1 MAKQKLKFLGKII
14 AINQARLYWLLL
26 ILGLFLIFVINREF
40 GVADNS
46 DSHRYIHPLGTNTAI
61 VKPVEL
67 PQEPT
72 DWWFDEIK
80 LFPFMIRFN
89 TQPYFYW
96 TPNVDVGILNS
107 FASGR
112 YTFTTIRAF
121 WTLGIALNKILYT
134 PYVINLKIY
143 SLPLFI
149 IHGLFFACIFLLRK
163 KISLSPHARESAP
176 LTNCAVLLFSFL
188 ILTAANITGFYNT
201 FYAEPLG
208 IITMM
213 GLFAFYAAAI
223 GNKNYMGATEKNP
236 HNILVC
242 LLLFLLCL
250 VSFGK
255 MQYIYFVII
264 APLFAILFGKCLF
277 SRRVAP
283 RSIIN
288 LTKPVKVFLC
298 SFLALT
304 FVFFIINKNKNQ
316 YADDWKPINACH
328 MTYQGTLHF
337 ATSPQATME
346 KFDLP
351 RARGDGGSWC
361 YDKLPRDIFGYRL
374 AVKVVLS
381 EPLGYLKFLF
391 DNASQVGNFY
401 MIYHHWGEIWSPRPH
416 LEQWGLGMIYG
427 LTANR
432 DTEGKLGVT
441 KDNYP
446 PFYLMLLPALSS
458 ALHGAGYIIAS
469 FFIGLIM
476 LWRPFHFLPHDFS
489 FNRHFAFLI
498 SSILFCD
505 ILVSTA
511 DGQSELI
518 KHLFVASIASL
529 ILWAQFFISTVH
541 WLEHGGWKTITR
553 KIAKKK

>member
-1 MAKQKLKFLGKII
+1 MAKQKLKLGGKII

-26 ILGLFLIFVINREF
+26 VLGLFLIFVINREF
-40 GVADNS
+40 GVADNA
-46 DSHRYIHPLGTNTAI
+46 DTHRYIHAPSTTSAI
-61 VKPVEL
+61 MKPVEFL
-67 PQEPT
+67 QEPVGGW
-72 DWWFDEIK
+72 DEEIK
-80 LFPFMIRFN
+80 KFPFMVRFL

-96 TPNVDVGILNS
+96 TPNLDVGILKS
-107 FASGR
+107 FSSGHFS
-112 YTFTTIRAF
+112 FTTMRAF
-121 WTLGIALNKILYT
+121 WTVGFALNKILYT
-134 PYVINLKIY
+134 PYVVNLKIL

-163 KISLSPHARESAP
+163 KRSLSPHTRESAP

-201 FYAEPLG
+201 FYGEPMG
-208 IITMM
+208 IITIL

-264 APLFAILFGKCLF
+264 APLFVILFGEYLF
-277 SRRVAP
+277 SGRVAP

-288 LTKPVKVFLC
+288 LTKPVKIFLGG
-298 SFLALT
+298 FVALT
-304 FVFFIINKNKNQ
+304 LIFFIINKNKNE
-316 YADDWKPINACH
+316 YADIAKPIMACH
-328 MTYQGTLHF
+328 MTYQGTLNF
-337 ATSPQATME
+337 ATSRQATME
-346 KFDLP
+346 KFHLP
-351 RARGDGGSWC
+351 TANGDGGYWC

-374 AVKVVLS
+374 AMKVALA

-391 DNASQVGNFY
+391 DNASHVGNFY
-401 MIYHHWGEIWSPRPH
+401 MFNPLVRLDPNKPQ
-416 LEQWGLGMIYG
+416 LQRFGLGMIYG
-427 LTANR
+427 LMTGR
-432 DTEGKLGVT
+432 DAEGVVGVS

-458 ALHGAGYIIAS
+458 VLYGAGYIIAS
-469 FFIGLIM
+469 FLVGLIM
-476 LWRPFHFLPHDFS
+476 LWRSFHFSPHDFS
-489 FNRHFAFLI
+489 FNRRFAFLI

-505 ILVSTA
+505 IFISTA
-511 DGQSELI
+511 DGQMDLP

-529 ILWAQFFISTVH
+529 ILWAQFFISAIH
-541 WLEHGGWKTITR
+541 WLEHGGWKRITV
-553 KIAKKK
+553 KASKQK